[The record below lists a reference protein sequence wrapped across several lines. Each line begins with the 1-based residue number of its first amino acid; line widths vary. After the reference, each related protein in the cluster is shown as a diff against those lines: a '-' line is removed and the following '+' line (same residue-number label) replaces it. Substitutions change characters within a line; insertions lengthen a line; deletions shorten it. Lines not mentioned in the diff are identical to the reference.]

1 MIRRNFSFF
10 YFFTEYPTRLSW
22 QSSYSRA
29 GRLYTPRFFCFV
41 FFPNDLFWPMHT
53 TRKTRETQLGQ
64 RFSSFFTVAVNT
76 INNKGIIVTTRNSN
90 NSWDKQPA
98 AGEKRSRRNYI
109 ITTSVRMCA
118 GLADACGCCAKFGGF
133 GSLPFLFFFLFISR
147 PIFSTFNSN
156 FKCRSKYRECCEWC
170 SKNETR
176 KQKGNERNDCRK
188 NKKWIT
194 IRE

>member
-1 MIRRNFSFF
+1 
-10 YFFTEYPTRLSW
+10 
-22 QSSYSRA
+22 
-29 GRLYTPRFFCFV
+29 
-41 FFPNDLFWPMHT
+41 MHT

-64 RFSSFFTVAVNT
+64 RFSSFFTVAVNI

-133 GSLPFLFFFLFISR
+133 GSLPFLFFFSFLVQSFRLSIQISNAD
-147 PIFSTFNSN
+147 PNIENVVSGVVKMKQENKKET
-156 FKCRSKYRECCEWC
+156 REMTAERT
-170 SKNETR
+170 KNEL
-176 KQKGNERNDCRK
+176 QLENSFNLVL
-188 NKKWIT
+188 
-194 IRE
+194 